1 MFRLGN
7 PYPSNRTDVLL
18 FRVVPSHS
26 SPFVKPEAT
35 FTVVTNTSS
44 EDLGSDLDQPIKTAN
59 LIYKV
64 ANCLK
69 TQSKTRLHGCLPH
82 YVWTIYAKD
91 MKNI

>member
-1 MFRLGN
+1 MLEKNANIIGNHIIFIYRLGN

-44 EDLGSDLDQPIKTAN
+44 EDLGSDLDRTHQLQVN
-59 LIYKV
+59 
-64 ANCLK
+64 
-69 TQSKTRLHGCLPH
+69 
-82 YVWTIYAKD
+82 
-91 MKNI
+91 